1 MIKAI
6 DLKRFVLGSKIGTSL
21 LSIRDN
27 TNLFQA
33 LYESPEKLGTM
44 ANDLL
49 ATILVTKMCK
59 SNKTFVDIGAH
70 IGSIIA
76 RVTKNNPSINIIAI
90 EAIPEKVVKLRQK
103 FPSAKILPYALGNK
117 EDEVSFFINLNQ
129 SGYSSLKKSEK
140 FIDSQIKEI
149 TVSMKKLDTLVS
161 LDDIDVIK
169 IDVEGA
175 ELQVLQGASNTIQ
188 ANRPIVMFESGFEK
202 IETFNLGKKALWQLF
217 KNSDY
222 EIYVPNRIAHDNS
235 GLSQESFVES
245 HIYPRR
251 TTNYFAIPNER
262 RIEVR
267 DRAREILDLKIA

>member
-6 DLKRFVLGSKIGTSL
+6 DIKRFVLGSKIGTNL
-21 LSIRDN
+21 LSIREN
-27 TNLFQA
+27 TSLFQA
-33 LYESPEKLGTM
+33 VYKSPEKLGTM
-44 ANDLL
+44 ANDML
-49 ATILVTKMCK
+49 ATTLVTNICK
-59 SNKTFVDIGAH
+59 SNKTFIDIGAH

-76 RVTKNNPSINIIAI
+76 CVMQNNPSINIIAV
-90 EAIPEKVVKLRQK
+90 EAIPGKVVKLRQK

-117 EDEVSFFINLNQ
+117 EDEVSFFINLDR

-140 FIDSQIKEI
+140 FLDSQMKEI
-149 TVSMKKLDTLVS
+149 TVSMKKLDALVS
-161 LDDIDVIK
+161 LDNIDVIK

-188 ANRPIVMFESGFEK
+188 LNRSIIMFESGPEK
-202 IETFNLGKKALWQLF
+202 IEILNSSKKALWQLF
-217 KNSDY
+217 NNLDY

-235 GLSQESFVES
+235 GLSQEGFIES

-267 DRAREILDLKIA
+267 DRAREILDLKTA